1 MAKKAKQAEV
11 YSFSENTPPS
21 PETNWEAIACENAEK
36 IGELQAACDEKD
48 DLIVQLQ
55 EANRLTQESLEQ
67 AQAQAA
73 GNPPQSS
80 FSPGE
85 KLYLMAACIGAL
97 KDPQNLGPLDDA
109 NFQAQLPLFIDQAE
123 TLFTR
128 LIERILNPT
137 L

>member
-1 MAKKAKQAEV
+1 MAKKAQ
-11 YSFSENTPPS
+11 SNPTPSRPDS
-21 PETNWEAIACENAEK
+21 LDYESVIR
-36 IGELQAACDEKD
+36 EKD
-48 DLIVQLQ
+48 DLILQLQ
-55 EANRLTQESLEQ
+55 EANRLTSESLEQ
-67 AQAQAA
+67 LQRQLADRAYPSSEPLEQA
-73 GNPPQSS
+73 NPLIGS

-109 NFQAQLPLFIDQAE
+109 NFQAQLPLFVDQAE

-128 LIERILNPT
+128 LIERIQNPT